1 VAKARG
7 SETDRQHRRRV
18 SHAFRELR
26 PGGLTAREGKAAGAK
41 AILGA
46 LSAQELE
53 QVHAVAAK
61 VGWRGGGQVK
71 PVPKVDFRGP
81 FGFTPRAAV
90 LEW

>member
-1 VAKARG
+1 MAKARG
-7 SETDRQHRRRV
+7 SVTDRQHRRRV

-26 PGGLTAREGKAAGAK
+26 PGGLTAREGRAAGVTAV
-41 AILGA
+41 LGA

-61 VGWRGGGQVK
+61 VGWKGRDKGK
-71 PVPKVDFRGP
+71 LVPKVDFRGP